1 MISASIALGIALA
14 GGVLGSFTAS
24 HPLDV
29 NAAEGDKYVLLDPSD
44 VGSLKD
50 TQTVLIASPN
60 VDYIMGPQSGSYR
73 SRVSVSGSAYD
84 EASGILTGTSAVT
97 ESTEFHLA
105 KVGDNWTIQE
115 VEAGTYLYYD
125 SGNSVSSG
133 NGSVESDL
141 SYQWSLDLEQS
152 SNLIKI
158 VNRKSTDRFLQY
170 NASSSRFACYTSK
183 SNQQNVNI
191 FVKEE
196 APDYTVDSI
205 TVEKG
210 EGAKDTYLVGEVF
223 ESAGYTVTAHY
234 TNSTT
239 ADVTAEVAWPSN
251 PLTIEDTSVEISYT
265 FFDKTVT
272 TTIPVT
278 VQNREV
284 TGITIQSEPTKTEYG
299 LNETLDLSGLVVM
312 ATYNAGEPADVT
324 ASVTTDPVNGAVLS
338 EAGEIVVK
346 VTYEGQEATFKINV
360 SNSITGSYT
369 LLPYGSTGDG
379 IALTKGSSSEAQWDI
394 PNYVTVTLANGG
406 GTNIRYNAGD
416 GHIRF
421 YSKNT
426 ITITPLEN
434 VKLTQIVVDSVTGQ
448 YLYDCSEENATSTI
462 SGSTVTI
469 TPINPS
475 NPVVITNTAS
485 AQARFNSITVEYVY
499 SAGTTWGTLDH
510 IEVNAG
516 AAKTNFVEGDAFT
529 SAGLVVTAY
538 DDQGNSKIV
547 DTGYTVDLEEGT
559 ILDTIETKVITV
571 SYTEGAVT
579 KTATYEIVIA
589 EKADY
594 SYVFKDADYEN
605 NGETTKNFDGI
616 EWTLKLEGNG
626 TISNFDD
633 SKGLHF
639 GTNDNKYSQIS
650 LRSELFYA
658 KDAAALKT
666 IVVNASGSSK
676 TDALLSVKVGD
687 TVIGTAQ
694 ELTSSPVDYTFIV
707 PNALMGHIEILFTP
721 NGGADLGAAV
731 YVKSIAVYADETN
744 IDGSLAL
751 LVAQEIE
758 AADVC
763 NGELIALQSVKQY
776 YDDLGAEGQALINNV
791 YLDDYADGD
800 TGHTGAKVYNR
811 LTVEEKMAAIESAIA
826 TKSIEASSFGV
837 FGDNNNTIFI
847 TLLSLASLIGV
858 GGIGFFFLKK
868 KKGAH

>member
-1 MISASIALGIALA
+1 MISASVALGIALA

-44 VGSLKD
+44 VGTLKD
-50 TQTVLIASPN
+50 TQTVLITSPN
-60 VDYIMGPQSGSYR
+60 VDYIMGPQSDTVR

-84 EASGILTGTSAVT
+84 EASGILTGTSAVNQ
-97 ESTEFHLA
+97 STEFHLA
-105 KVGDNWTIQE
+105 KVGDYWTIQE

-125 SGNSVSSG
+125 SGNTVSSG
-133 NGSVESDL
+133 NGSVENDL
-141 SYQWSLDLEQS
+141 SYQWSLEQS

-158 VNRKSTDRFLQY
+158 VNGKSTDRFLQY
-170 NASSSRFACYTSK
+170 NASASRFACYRSS

-210 EGAKDTYLVGEVF
+210 EGAKDSYLVGEVF

-234 TNSTT
+234 SNSTT
-239 ADVTAEVAWPSN
+239 ADVTAEVVWPTN

-265 FFDKTVT
+265 YFDKTVT

-284 TGITIQSEPTKTEYG
+284 TGITIQSEPDKTEYG

-312 ATYNAGEPADVT
+312 ATYNVGDPADVT

-346 VTYEGQEATFKINV
+346 VTYEGKEASFKINV
-360 SNSITGSYT
+360 SNSVSGSYT
-369 LLPYGSTGDG
+369 LLPPTGGSGDG
-379 IALTKGSSSEAQWDI
+379 IPLTQGDSKSTEWDI
-394 PNYVTVTLANGG
+394 PEYLTVTYTGSSINYQSGVIQFLQNQALTFTPLKDVSITSIVFKVNSGSFDSTISLTNATYDGSGNTVTVT
-406 GTNIRYNAGD
+406 
-416 GHIRF
+416 
-421 YSKNT
+421 
-426 ITITPLEN
+426 P
-434 VKLTQIVVDSVTGQ
+434 V
-448 YLYDCSEENATSTI
+448 
-462 SGSTVTI
+462 
-469 TPINPS
+469 NPTDE
-475 NPVVITNTAS
+475 VVINKESGKQVKFT
-485 AQARFNSITVEYVY
+485 SIEVNYTYAP
-499 SAGTTWGTLDH
+499 AGLFGTLDH
-510 IEVNAG
+510 IEVNTG
-516 AAKTNFVEGDAFT
+516 AAKTNYVEGDAFS

-547 DTGYTVDLEEGT
+547 DTGYTVDLEEGA

-579 KTATYEIVIA
+579 KTATYEIVVA

-594 SYVFKDADYEN
+594 SYVFEASIFDN
-605 NGETTKNFDGI
+605 SGETKDLGGI
-616 EWTLKLEGNG
+616 KWTLQLTGQGNV
-626 TISNFDD
+626 SAFDD
-633 SKGLHF
+633 NKGEHF
-639 GTNDNKYSQIS
+639 GTGSKPCSSVS

-658 KDAAALKT
+658 NEAGALKT
-666 IVVNASGSSK
+666 IVVNASGANDTK
-676 TDALLSVKVGD
+676 ALLSVKVGD

-694 ELTSSPVDYTFIV
+694 EITGAPTDYAFVV
-707 PNALMGHIEILFTP
+707 PNALMGHIEILFTPTP

-731 YVKSIAVYADETN
+731 YVKSIAVYADEDN
-744 IDGSLAL
+744 MEASL
-751 LVAQEIE
+751 VMDVVKMIE

-763 NGELIALQSVKQY
+763 NDDLAALQAVKGQY
-776 YDDLGAEGQALINNV
+776 DGLSEYQTLVNDIN
-791 YLDDYADGD
+791 LDDYADGD
-800 TGHTGAKVYNR
+800 TDHTGAKVYNR

-837 FGDNNNTIFI
+837 FGDNNNTTFI

>member
-60 VDYIMGPQSGSYR
+60 VDYIMGPQSDTVR
-73 SRVSVSGSAYD
+73 SRVSVLGSAYD

-97 ESTEFHLA
+97 ESTEFHLE
-105 KVGDNWTIQE
+105 KVGDYWTIQE

-125 SGNSVSSG
+125 SGNTVSSG
-133 NGSVESDL
+133 NGSVENDS
-141 SYQWSLDLEQS
+141 SYQWSLEQS

-158 VNRKSTDRFLQY
+158 VNCKSTVRFLQY
-170 NASSSRFACYTSK
+170 NASASRFACYQSSSK
-183 SNQQNVNI
+183 QQNVNI
-191 FVKEE
+191 FVKQE

-234 TNSTT
+234 SNSTT
-239 ADVTAEVAWPSN
+239 ADVTAEVVWPTN

-265 FFDKTVT
+265 YFDKTVT

-284 TGITIQSEPTKTEYG
+284 TGITIQSEPDKTEYG

-312 ATYNAGEPADVT
+312 ATYNVGDPADVT

-346 VTYEGQEATFKINV
+346 VTYEGKEASFKINV
-360 SNSITGSYT
+360 SNSVSGSYT
-369 LLPYGSTGDG
+369 LLPPTGGSGDG
-379 IALTKGSSSEAQWDI
+379 IPLTQGDSKSTEWDI
-394 PNYVTVTLANGG
+394 PEYLTVTYTGSSINYQSGVIQFLQNQTLTFTPLKDVSITSIVFKVNSGSFDSTISLTNATYDGSGNTVTVT
-406 GTNIRYNAGD
+406 
-416 GHIRF
+416 
-421 YSKNT
+421 
-426 ITITPLEN
+426 P
-434 VKLTQIVVDSVTGQ
+434 V
-448 YLYDCSEENATSTI
+448 
-462 SGSTVTI
+462 
-469 TPINPS
+469 NPTDE
-475 NPVVITNTAS
+475 VVINKKSGKQVKFT
-485 AQARFNSITVEYVY
+485 SIEVKYTYAP
-499 SAGTTWGTLDH
+499 AGLFGTLDH
-510 IEVNAG
+510 IEVNTG
-516 AAKTNFVEGDAFT
+516 AAKTNYVEGDAFS

-547 DTGYTVDLEEGT
+547 DTGYTVDLEEGA

-579 KTATYEIVIA
+579 KTATYEIVVA

-594 SYVFKDADYEN
+594 SYVFEASIFDN
-605 NGETTKNFDGI
+605 SGETKDLGGI
-616 EWTLKLEGNG
+616 KWTLQLTGQGNV
-626 TISNFDD
+626 SAFDD
-633 SKGLHF
+633 NKGEHF
-639 GTNDNKYSQIS
+639 GTGSKPCSSVS

-658 KDAAALKT
+658 NEAAALKT
-666 IVVNASGSSK
+666 IVVNASGAGDTK
-676 TDALLSVKVGD
+676 ALLSVKVGD

-694 ELTSSPVDYTFIV
+694 EITGAPTDYTFVV
-707 PNALMGHIEILFTP
+707 PNTLMGHIEILFTP
-721 NGGADLGAAV
+721 NGGSDLGAAV
-731 YVKSIAVYADETN
+731 YVKSIAVYADEDN
-744 IDGSLAL
+744 IEASL
-751 LVAQEIE
+751 VMDVVKKIE

-763 NGELIALQSVKQY
+763 NDDLAALQAVKEEY
-776 YDDLGAEGQALINNV
+776 NGLSEYQALVNDIN
-791 YLDDYADGD
+791 LDDYADGD
-800 TGHTGAKVYNR
+800 TAHTGAKVYNR

-837 FGDNNNTIFI
+837 FGDKNNTTFI

-868 KKGAH
+868 KRA

>member
-29 NAAEGDKYVLLDPSD
+29 NAAEGDKYVLLKPSD
-44 VGSLKD
+44 VGTLKD
-50 TQTVLIASPN
+50 TQTVLITSPK
-60 VDYIMGPQSGSYR
+60 VDYIMGPQSDDGYR
-73 SRVSVSGSAYD
+73 SCVSVSGNAYD

-105 KVGDNWTIQE
+105 KVGDSWTIQE
-115 VEAGTYLYYD
+115 VAAGTYLYFTGSSNKVY
-125 SGNSVSSG
+125 SG
-133 NGSVESDL
+133 NGSAESDS
-141 SYQWSLDLEQS
+141 SYQWSLEQS

-158 VNRKSTDRFLQY
+158 VNGKSADRFLQY
-170 NASSSRFACYTSK
+170 NASSSRFACYKTSSK
-183 SNQQNVNI
+183 QQNVNI

-205 TVEKG
+205 TFEKG

-239 ADVTAEVAWPSN
+239 ADVTAEVAWPTN

-324 ASVTTDPVNGAVLS
+324 ASVTTDPANGAVLS

-379 IALTKGSSSEAQWDI
+379 IALPQGSGDEAQWNI
-394 PNYVTVTLANGG
+394 PSYVTATWSKGS
-406 GTNIRYNAGD
+406 GTTPIRYNAGD
-416 GHIRF
+416 RDMRF
-421 YSKNT
+421 YQGHYLEISPSEFVNINKISISGECNFTIKNGTKTLSGGDYIITPVKPSET
-426 ITITPLEN
+426 ITLSSDN
-434 VKLTQIVVDSVTGQ
+434 DRSDV
-448 YLYDCSEENATSTI
+448 
-462 SGSTVTI
+462 
-469 TPINPS
+469 
-475 NPVVITNTAS
+475 
-485 AQARFNSITVEYVY
+485 NSIVIDYTYAPL
-499 SAGTTWGTLDH
+499 STFGTLDR

-579 KTATYEIVIA
+579 KTATYEIVVA

-594 SYVFKDADYEN
+594 NYVFVGSVFDN
-605 NGETTKNFDGI
+605 SGETKDLGGI
-616 EWTLKLEGNG
+616 KWTLQLTGQGNV
-626 TISNFDD
+626 SSFDD
-633 SKGLHF
+633 SKGEHF
-639 GTNDNKYSQIS
+639 GTGTKPCASVS

-658 KDAAALKT
+658 NDAAALKT
-666 IVVNASGSSK
+666 IVVNASGANDTK
-676 TDALLSVKVGD
+676 ALLSVKVGD
-687 TVIGTAQ
+687 TPIGTAQ
-694 ELTSSPVDYTFIV
+694 EITGAPTDYAFVV

-721 NGGADLGAAV
+721 NDDGADLGAAV

-744 IDGSLAL
+744 EDASLAL

-763 NGELIALQSVKQY
+763 NDDLAALQAVKNE
-776 YDDLGAEGQALINNV
+776 YDGLSEYQALVNDIN
-791 YLDDYADGD
+791 LDDYADGD
-800 TGHTGAKVYNR
+800 TYHAGAKVYNR

-837 FGDNNNTIFI
+837 FGDNNNTTFI
-847 TLLSLASLIGV
+847 TLLSFASLIGV

>member
-1 MISASIALGIALA
+1 MKKKLMISASIALGIALA

-50 TQTVLIASPN
+50 MQTVLITS
-60 VDYIMGPQSGSYR
+60 VDGQNIMGPQGDGIR
-73 SRVSVSGSAYD
+73 SRVSISGSAYD
-84 EASGILTGTSAVT
+84 EASGILTGTSQVT

-105 KVGDNWTIQE
+105 KVGDYWTIQE
-115 VEAGTYLYYD
+115 VAAGTYLYFTGSSNKVY
-125 SGNSVSSG
+125 SG
-133 NGSVESDL
+133 NGSAESDS
-141 SYQWSLDLEQS
+141 SYQWKLSQGSEAF
-152 SNLIKI
+152 KI
-158 VNRKSTDRFLQY
+158 ANRATPARILQY
-170 NASSSRFACYTSK
+170 NSGSPRFACYTGS
-183 SNQQNVNI
+183 QQDVNI
-191 FVKEE
+191 FVKQE
-196 APDYTVDSI
+196 APDYTVNSI

-210 EGAKDTYLVGEVF
+210 EGAKDSYFVGEVF

-239 ADVTAEVAWPSN
+239 ADVTAEVAWPTN

-265 FFDKTVT
+265 YFDKTVT

-284 TGITIQSEPTKTEYG
+284 TGITIQSEPDKTEYG

-312 ATYNAGEPADVT
+312 ATYNVGDPADVT
-324 ASVTTDPVNGAVLS
+324 ASVTTDPVKGAVLS

-346 VTYEGQEATFKINV
+346 VTYEGKEASFKINV
-360 SNSITGSYT
+360 SNSVSGSYT
-369 LLPYGSTGDG
+369 LLPPTGGSGDG
-379 IALTKGSSSEAQWDI
+379 IPLTQGDSKSTEWDI
-394 PNYVTVTLANGG
+394 PEYLTVTYTGSSINYQSGVIQFLQNQTLTFTPLKDVSITSIVFKVNSGSFDSTISLTNATYDGSGNTVTVT
-406 GTNIRYNAGD
+406 
-416 GHIRF
+416 
-421 YSKNT
+421 
-426 ITITPLEN
+426 P
-434 VKLTQIVVDSVTGQ
+434 V
-448 YLYDCSEENATSTI
+448 
-462 SGSTVTI
+462 
-469 TPINPS
+469 NPTDE
-475 NPVVITNTAS
+475 VVINKKSGKQVKFT
-485 AQARFNSITVEYVY
+485 SIEVNYTYAP
-499 SAGTTWGTLDH
+499 AGLFGTLDH

-516 AAKTNFVEGDAFT
+516 AAKTNFVEDDAFT

-579 KTATYEIVIA
+579 KTATYEIVVA

-594 SYVFKDADYEN
+594 NYVFEGSMFDN
-605 NGETTKNFDGI
+605 SGETKDLGGI
-616 EWTLKLEGNG
+616 KWTLQLTGQGNV
-626 TISNFDD
+626 SSFDD
-633 SKGLHF
+633 SKGEHF
-639 GTNDNKYSQIS
+639 GTGTKPCASVS

-658 KDAAALKT
+658 NEAAALKT
-666 IVVNASGSSK
+666 IVVNASGANGTKAS
-676 TDALLSVKVGD
+676 LSVKVGD
-687 TVIGTAQ
+687 TIIGTAQ
-694 ELTSSPVDYTFIV
+694 EITGTPTDYAFVV

-721 NGGADLGAAV
+721 NPNDGDDLGAAV
-731 YVKSIAVYADETN
+731 YVKSIAVYADEDN
-744 IDGSLAL
+744 IEASL
-751 LVAQEIE
+751 VMDVVKMIE

-763 NGELIALQSVKQY
+763 NDDLAALQAVKEE
-776 YDDLGAEGQALINNV
+776 YDGLSEYQALVKDIN
-791 YLDDYADGD
+791 LDDYADGD
-800 TGHTGAKVYNR
+800 IEHAGAKVYNR

-837 FGDNNNTIFI
+837 FGDNNNTTFI
-847 TLLSLASLIGV
+847 TLLSFASLIGV

>member
-44 VGSLKD
+44 VGTLKD
-50 TQTVLIASPN
+50 TQTVLITSPN
-60 VDYIMGPQSGSYR
+60 VDYIMGPQSDTVR

-105 KVGDNWTIQE
+105 KVGDYWTIQE

-141 SYQWSLDLEQS
+141 SYQWSLEQS

-158 VNRKSTDRFLQY
+158 INRKSTDRFLQH
-170 NASSSRFACYTSK
+170 NASSSRFACYRSS

-205 TVEKG
+205 TFEKG

-265 FFDKTVT
+265 YFDKTVT
-272 TTIPVT
+272 TMIPVT

-312 ATYNAGEPADVT
+312 ATYNAGEPSDVT
-324 ASVTTDPVNGAVLS
+324 ASVTTDPFNGAVLS

-346 VTYEGQEATFKINV
+346 VTYEGKEASFKINV
-360 SNSITGSYT
+360 SNSVSGSYT
-369 LLPYGSTGDG
+369 LLPPTGGSGDG
-379 IALTKGSSSEAQWDI
+379 IPLTQGDSKSTEWDI
-394 PNYVTVTLANGG
+394 PEYLTVTYTGSSINYQSGVIQFLQNQTLTFTPLKDVSITSIVFKVNSGSFDSTISLTNATYDGSGNTVTVT
-406 GTNIRYNAGD
+406 
-416 GHIRF
+416 
-421 YSKNT
+421 
-426 ITITPLEN
+426 P
-434 VKLTQIVVDSVTGQ
+434 V
-448 YLYDCSEENATSTI
+448 
-462 SGSTVTI
+462 
-469 TPINPS
+469 NPTDE
-475 NPVVITNTAS
+475 VVINKKSGKQVKFT
-485 AQARFNSITVEYVY
+485 SIEVNYTYAP
-499 SAGTTWGTLDH
+499 AGLFGTLDH
-510 IEVNAG
+510 IEVNTG
-516 AAKTNFVEGDAFT
+516 AAKTNYVEGDAFS

-547 DTGYTVDLEEGT
+547 DTGYTVDLEEGA

-579 KTATYEIVIA
+579 KTATYEIVVA

-594 SYVFKDADYEN
+594 SYVFEASIFDN
-605 NGETTKNFDGI
+605 SGETKDLGGI
-616 EWTLKLEGNG
+616 KWTLQLTGQGNV
-626 TISNFDD
+626 SAFDD
-633 SKGLHF
+633 NKGEHF
-639 GTNDNKYSQIS
+639 GTGSKPCSSVS

-658 KDAAALKT
+658 NDAAALKT
-666 IVVNASGSSK
+666 IVVNASGANDTK
-676 TDALLSVKVGD
+676 ALLSVKVGD
-687 TVIGTAQ
+687 TPIGTAQ
-694 ELTSSPVDYTFIV
+694 ELTSSPVDYTFVV

-721 NGGADLGAAV
+721 NGDADLGAAV

-744 IDGSLAL
+744 EDASLAL

-763 NGELIALQSVKQY
+763 SDDLVALQAVKDE
-776 YDDLGAEGQALINNV
+776 YDSLSDLQALVNDIN
-791 YLDDYADGD
+791 LDDYADGD
-800 TGHTGAKVYNR
+800 IKHAGAKVYNR
-811 LTVEEKMAAIESAIA
+811 LTVEEKVAAIESAIA

-837 FGDNNNTIFI
+837 FGDNNNTTFI
-847 TLLSLASLIGV
+847 TLLSFASLIGV

>member
-1 MISASIALGIALA
+1 MKKKLMISASIALGIALA

-44 VGSLKD
+44 VGTLKD
-50 TQTVLIASPN
+50 TQTVLITS
-60 VDYIMGPQSGSYR
+60 VDGQNIMGPQNVDIR
-73 SRVSVSGSAYD
+73 SRVFISGSAYD
-84 EASGILTGTSAVT
+84 EASGILTGTSKVT

-105 KVGDNWTIQE
+105 KVGDYWTIQE
-115 VEAGTYLYYD
+115 VADGTYLYFT
-125 SGNSVSSG
+125 GNKNKVYSD
-133 NGSVESDL
+133 NGSAESD
-141 SYQWSLDLEQS
+141 SRYQWKLSQGSEAF
-152 SNLIKI
+152 KI
-158 VNRKSTDRFLQY
+158 ANRATSTRILQY
-170 NASSSRFACYTSK
+170 NSQDTRFACYTGS
-183 SNQQNVNI
+183 QQDVNI
-191 FVKEE
+191 FVKQE

-239 ADVTAEVAWPSN
+239 ADVTAEVIWPTN

-265 FFDKTVT
+265 YFGKTVI

-324 ASVTTDPVNGAVLS
+324 ASVTTDPVDGAVLS

-360 SNSITGSYT
+360 LNSITGSYT

-379 IALTKGSSSEAQWDI
+379 IALPQGSGDEAQWNI
-394 PNYVTVTLANGG
+394 PGYVTATWSKESGA
-406 GTNIRYNAGD
+406 TPIRYDADDGD
-416 GHIRF
+416 MRF
-421 YSKNT
+421 YKGHYLEISPSEFVNINKISISGECNFT
-426 ITITPLEN
+426 ITNGTKTSSGGDYIITPVNPSDTIILSS
-434 VKLTQIVVDSVTGQ
+434 VVDRSDV
-448 YLYDCSEENATSTI
+448 
-462 SGSTVTI
+462 
-469 TPINPS
+469 
-475 NPVVITNTAS
+475 
-485 AQARFNSITVEYVY
+485 NSIVIDYTYAPL
-499 SAGTTWGTLDH
+499 STFGTLDH

-579 KTATYEIVIA
+579 KTATYEIVVA

-594 SYVFKDADYEN
+594 NYVFEGSMFDN
-605 NGETTKNFDGI
+605 SGETKDLGGI
-616 EWTLKLEGNG
+616 KWTLRLTGQGNV
-626 TISNFDD
+626 SNFDD
-633 SKGLHF
+633 SKGEHF
-639 GTNDNKYSQIS
+639 GSGTKPCASVS

-658 KDAAALKT
+658 NEAAALKT
-666 IVVNASGSSK
+666 IVVNASGANDTK
-676 TDALLSVKVGD
+676 ALLSVKVGD
-687 TVIGTAQ
+687 TPIGTPQ
-694 ELTSSPVDYTFIV
+694 EITGTPTDYAFVV

-721 NGGADLGAAV
+721 NANGGADLGAAV

-744 IDGSLAL
+744 VDASLAL

-763 NGELIALQSVKQY
+763 NGELTALQSVKEY

-800 TGHTGAKVYNR
+800 INHNGGRIPNRITVAEKV
-811 LTVEEKMAAIESAIA
+811 AAIESAIA

-837 FGDNNNTIFI
+837 FGNNNNTKFI

>member
-14 GGVLGSFTAS
+14 GGILGSFTAS

-44 VGSLKD
+44 VSSLKD
-50 TQTVLIASPN
+50 TQTVLITS
-60 VDYIMGPQSGSYR
+60 VDGQNIMGLQDDDIR
-73 SRVSVSGSAYD
+73 SSVSISGSAYD
-84 EASGILTGTSAVT
+84 EASGILTGTSEVT

-105 KVGDNWTIQE
+105 KVGDYWTIQE
-115 VEAGTYLYYD
+115 VAAGTYLYFTGSSNKVY
-125 SGNSVSSG
+125 SG
-133 NGSVESDL
+133 NGSAESDS
-141 SYQWSLDLEQS
+141 SYQWKLSQGSEAF
-152 SNLIKI
+152 KI
-158 VNRKSTDRFLQY
+158 ANRATPARILQY
-170 NASSSRFACYTSK
+170 NSGSPRFACYTGS
-183 SNQQNVNI
+183 QQDVNI

-239 ADVTAEVAWPSN
+239 ADVTAEVIWPTN

-265 FFDKTVT
+265 YFGKTVI

-434 VKLTQIVVDSVTGQ
+434 VKLTQIVVDSVMGQ
-448 YLYDCSEENATSTI
+448 YLYNCSEENATSTI

-475 NPVVITNTAS
+475 KPVVITNTVS
-485 AQARFNSITVEYVY
+485 AQSRFNSITVEYVY

-547 DTGYTVDLEEGT
+547 DTGYTVDLEEGA
-559 ILDTIETKVITV
+559 ILDTIETKVITI

-605 NGETTKNFDGI
+605 GGETTKNFDGI

-639 GTNDNKYSQIS
+639 GTNDNKYSQVS

-658 KDAAALKT
+658 NDAAVLKT

-694 ELTSSPVDYTFIV
+694 ELTSSPVDYTFVV

-721 NGGADLGAAV
+721 NDDGADLGAAV

-744 IDGSLAL
+744 EDASLAL

-763 NGELIALQSVKQY
+763 NNELSALQRVKQD

-800 TGHTGAKVYNR
+800 TAHTGAKVYNR

>member
-29 NAAEGDKYVLLDPSD
+29 NAGEGDKYVLLNPSD

-50 TQTVLIASPN
+50 TQTVLITS
-60 VDYIMGPQSGSYR
+60 VDGQNIMGPQGDGIR
-73 SRVSVSGSAYD
+73 SRVSISGSAYD
-84 EASGILTGTSAVT
+84 KASGILTGTSQVT

-105 KVGDNWTIQE
+105 KVGDYWTIQE
-115 VEAGTYLYYD
+115 VAAGSYLYFTGSSNEVY
-125 SGNSVSSG
+125 SGN
-133 NGSVESDL
+133 ESAESNS
-141 SYQWSLDLEQS
+141 SYQWTLRQGSEAFE
-152 SNLIKI
+152 I
-158 VNRKSTDRFLQY
+158 VNRATPKRILQY
-170 NASSSRFACYTSK
+170 NSQYTRFACYTGT
-183 SNQQNVNI
+183 QEDVNI
-191 FVKEE
+191 FVKQE

-210 EGAKDTYLVGEVF
+210 EGAKDSYLVGEVF

-239 ADVTAEVAWPSN
+239 ADVTAEVVWPTN

-272 TTIPVT
+272 ATIPVT

-324 ASVTTDPVNGAVLS
+324 ASVMTDPVNGAVLS

-346 VTYEGQEATFKINV
+346 VTYEGKEASFKINV
-360 SNSITGSYT
+360 SNSVSGSYT
-369 LLPYGSTGDG
+369 LLPPTGGSGDG
-379 IALTKGSSSEAQWDI
+379 IPLTQGDSKSTEWDI
-394 PNYVTVTLANGG
+394 PEYLTVTYTGSSIDYQSGVIQFLQNQTLTFTPLKDVSITSIVFKVNSGSFDSTISLTNATYDGSGNTVTVT
-406 GTNIRYNAGD
+406 
-416 GHIRF
+416 
-421 YSKNT
+421 
-426 ITITPLEN
+426 P
-434 VKLTQIVVDSVTGQ
+434 V
-448 YLYDCSEENATSTI
+448 
-462 SGSTVTI
+462 
-469 TPINPS
+469 NPTDE
-475 NPVVITNTAS
+475 VVINKKSGKQVKFT
-485 AQARFNSITVEYVY
+485 SIEVNYTYAP
-499 SAGTTWGTLDH
+499 AGLFGTLDH
-510 IEVNAG
+510 IEVNTG
-516 AAKTNFVEGDAFT
+516 AAKTNYVEGDAFS

-547 DTGYTVDLEEGT
+547 DTGYTVDLEEGA

-579 KTATYEIVIA
+579 KTATYEIVVA

-594 SYVFKDADYEN
+594 SYVFEASIFDN
-605 NGETTKNFDGI
+605 SGETKDLGGI
-616 EWTLKLEGNG
+616 KWTLQLTGQGNV
-626 TISNFDD
+626 SAFDD
-633 SKGLHF
+633 NKGEHF
-639 GTNDNKYSQIS
+639 GTGSKPCSSVS

-658 KDAAALKT
+658 NEAAALKT
-666 IVVNASGSSK
+666 IVVNASGAGDTK
-676 TDALLSVKVGD
+676 ALLSVKVGD

-694 ELTSSPVDYTFIV
+694 EITGAPTDYTFVV

-721 NGGADLGAAV
+721 NGGSDLGAAV

-744 IDGSLAL
+744 LDASLAL

-763 NGELIALQSVKQY
+763 NDDLAALQAVKNE
-776 YDDLGAEGQALINNV
+776 YDVLSEYQALINDIN
-791 YLDDYADGD
+791 LDDYADGD
-800 TGHTGAKVYNR
+800 TYHNGAKVYNR

-837 FGDNNNTIFI
+837 FGDNNNTTFI

>member
-1 MISASIALGIALA
+1 MKKKLMISASIALGIALA

-73 SRVSVSGSAYD
+73 SSVSVSGSAYD

-105 KVGDNWTIQE
+105 KVGDYWTIQE
-115 VEAGTYLYYD
+115 VEAGTYLYHG
-125 SGNSVSSG
+125 SGKSVSSG

-141 SYQWSLDLEQS
+141 SYQWSLEQS

-158 VNRKSTDRFLQY
+158 VNRKSTEWFLQY
-170 NASSSRFACYTSK
+170 NASASPSRFLCYQSSSK
-183 SNQQNVNI
+183 QQNVNI
-191 FVKEE
+191 FVKQE

-239 ADVTAEVAWPSN
+239 ADVTAEVIWPTN
-251 PLTIEDTSVEISYT
+251 PLTIKDTSVEISYT
-265 FFDKTVT
+265 FFDKTVN

-346 VTYEGQEATFKINV
+346 VTYEGKEASFKINV
-360 SNSITGSYT
+360 SNSVSGSYT
-369 LLPYGSTGDG
+369 LLPPTGGSGDG
-379 IALTKGSSSEAQWDI
+379 IPLTQGDSKSTEWDI
-394 PNYVTVTLANGG
+394 PEYLTVTYTGSSINYQSGVIQFLQNQTLTFTPLKDVSITSIVFKVNSGSFDSTISLTNATYDGSGNTVTVT
-406 GTNIRYNAGD
+406 
-416 GHIRF
+416 
-421 YSKNT
+421 
-426 ITITPLEN
+426 P
-434 VKLTQIVVDSVTGQ
+434 V
-448 YLYDCSEENATSTI
+448 
-462 SGSTVTI
+462 
-469 TPINPS
+469 NPTDE
-475 NPVVITNTAS
+475 VVINKKSGKQVKFT
-485 AQARFNSITVEYVY
+485 SIEVNYTYAP
-499 SAGTTWGTLDH
+499 AGLFGTLDH
-510 IEVNAG
+510 IEVNTG
-516 AAKTNFVEGDAFT
+516 AAKTNYVEGDAFS

-547 DTGYTVDLEEGT
+547 DTGYTVDLEEGA

-579 KTATYEIVIA
+579 KTATYEIVVA

-594 SYVFKDADYEN
+594 SYVFEASIFDN
-605 NGETTKNFDGI
+605 SGETKDLGGI
-616 EWTLKLEGNG
+616 KWTLQLTGQGNV
-626 TISNFDD
+626 SAFDD
-633 SKGLHF
+633 NKGEHF
-639 GTNDNKYSQIS
+639 GTGSKPCSSVS

-658 KDAAALKT
+658 NEAAALKT
-666 IVVNASGSSK
+666 IVVNASGAGDTK
-676 TDALLSVKVGD
+676 ALLSVKVGD

-694 ELTSSPVDYTFIV
+694 EITGAPTDYTFVV
-707 PNALMGHIEILFTP
+707 PNTLMGHIEILFTT
-721 NGGADLGAAV
+721 NGGSDLGAAV

-744 IDGSLAL
+744 VDASLAL

-763 NGELIALQSVKQY
+763 NDDLVALQGVKDS
-776 YDDLGAEGQALINNV
+776 YDLIEDKALIN
-791 YLDDYADGD
+791 YILLDDYADGD
-800 TGHTGAKVYNR
+800 TDHTGAKVYNR

-826 TKSIEASSFGV
+826 AKSIEASSFGV
-837 FGDNNNTIFI
+837 FGDKNNTTFI

-868 KKGAH
+868 KRA

>member
-14 GGVLGSFTAS
+14 GGILGSFTAS

-50 TQTVLIASPN
+50 TQTVLIASPK

-73 SRVSVSGSAYD
+73 SRVFVSGSAYD

-105 KVGDNWTIQE
+105 KVGDYWTIQE
-115 VEAGTYLYYD
+115 VEAGTYLYYG

-141 SYQWSLDLEQS
+141 SYQWSLEHS

-158 VNRKSTDRFLQY
+158 VNRKSNDRFLQY
-170 NASSSRFACYTSK
+170 NASASRFACYIST

-205 TVEKG
+205 IVEKG
-210 EGAKDTYLVGEVF
+210 EGAKDSYLVGEVF

-234 TNSTT
+234 TNNTT
-239 ADVTAEVAWPSN
+239 ADVTAEVIWPTN

-284 TGITIQSEPTKTEYG
+284 TGITIQNEPDKTEYG

-324 ASVTTDPVNGAVLS
+324 ASVTTDPGNGAVLS

-346 VTYEGQEATFKINV
+346 VTYEGKEASFKINV
-360 SNSITGSYT
+360 SNSVSGSYT
-369 LLPYGSTGDG
+369 LLPPTGGSGDG
-379 IALTKGSSSEAQWDI
+379 IPLTQGDSKSTEWDI
-394 PNYVTVTLANGG
+394 PEYLTVTYTGSSINYQSGVIQFLQNQTLTFTPLKDVSITSIVFRVNSGSFDSTISLTNATYDGSGNTVTVT
-406 GTNIRYNAGD
+406 
-416 GHIRF
+416 
-421 YSKNT
+421 
-426 ITITPLEN
+426 P
-434 VKLTQIVVDSVTGQ
+434 V
-448 YLYDCSEENATSTI
+448 
-462 SGSTVTI
+462 
-469 TPINPS
+469 NPTDE
-475 NPVVITNTAS
+475 VVINKKSGKQVKFT
-485 AQARFNSITVEYVY
+485 SIEVNYAY
-499 SAGTTWGTLDH
+499 APAGLFGTLDH
-510 IEVNAG
+510 IEVNTG
-516 AAKTNFVEGDAFT
+516 AAKTNYVEGDAFS

-579 KTATYEIVIA
+579 KTATYEIVVA

-594 SYVFKDADYEN
+594 NYVFEGSMFDN
-605 NGETTKNFDGI
+605 SGETKDLGGI
-616 EWTLKLEGNG
+616 KWTLQLTGQGNV
-626 TISNFDD
+626 SSFDD
-633 SKGLHF
+633 SKGEHF
-639 GTNDNKYSQIS
+639 GTGTKPCASVS

-658 KDAAALKT
+658 NDAAALKT
-666 IVVNASGSSK
+666 IVVNASGANDTK
-676 TDALLSVKVGD
+676 ALLSVKVGD
-687 TVIGTAQ
+687 TPIGTAK
-694 ELTSSPVDYTFIV
+694 ELTSSPVDYTFVV
-707 PNALMGHIEILFTP
+707 PNALMGHIEILFNP
-721 NGGADLGAAV
+721 DGGDDLGAAV
-731 YVKSIAVYADETN
+731 YVKSIAVYADEDN
-744 IDGSLAL
+744 IDASL
-751 LVAQEIE
+751 VMDVVKMIE

-763 NGELIALQSVKQY
+763 NDDLAALQAVKEY

-800 TGHTGAKVYNR
+800 TTHTRVKVYNR

-837 FGDNNNTIFI
+837 FGDKNNTTFI

-868 KKGAH
+868 KKDAH

>member
-1 MISASIALGIALA
+1 MLSASIALGIALA

-44 VGSLKD
+44 VGTLKD

-60 VDYIMGPQSGSYR
+60 VDYIMGPQSDDGYR
-73 SRVSVSGSAYD
+73 SRVYVSGSAYD
-84 EASGILTGTSAVT
+84 EERGILTGTSEVT

-105 KVGDNWTIQE
+105 KVGNYWTIQE
-115 VEAGTYLYYD
+115 VATGTYLYFTGSDNKVYSGDGSAEND
-125 SGNSVSSG
+125 S
-133 NGSVESDL
+133 
-141 SYQWSLDLEQS
+141 SYQWSLEQS

-158 VNRKSTDRFLQY
+158 VNGKSTDRFLQY
-170 NASSSRFACYTSK
+170 NASSSRFACYKKS

-210 EGAKDTYLVGEVF
+210 EGAKDSYFVGEVF

-239 ADVTAEVAWPSN
+239 ADVTAEVVWPTN

-265 FFDKTVT
+265 YFDKTVT

-284 TGITIQSEPTKTEYG
+284 TGITIQSEPDKTEYG

-312 ATYNAGEPADVT
+312 ATYNVGDPADVT
-324 ASVTTDPVNGAVLS
+324 ASVTTDPLNGAVLS

-346 VTYEGQEATFKINV
+346 VTYEGKEASFKINV
-360 SNSITGSYT
+360 SNSVSGSYT
-369 LLPYGSTGDG
+369 LLPPTGGSGDG
-379 IALTKGSSSEAQWDI
+379 IPLTQGDSKSTEWDI
-394 PNYVTVTLANGG
+394 PEYLTVTYTGSIINYQSGVIQFLQNQTLTFTPLKDVSITSIVFKVNSGSFDSTISLTNATYDGSGNTVTVT
-406 GTNIRYNAGD
+406 
-416 GHIRF
+416 
-421 YSKNT
+421 
-426 ITITPLEN
+426 P
-434 VKLTQIVVDSVTGQ
+434 V
-448 YLYDCSEENATSTI
+448 
-462 SGSTVTI
+462 
-469 TPINPS
+469 NPTDE
-475 NPVVITNTAS
+475 VVINKKSGKQVKFT
-485 AQARFNSITVEYVY
+485 SIEVNYTYAP
-499 SAGTTWGTLDH
+499 AGLFGTLDH
-510 IEVNAG
+510 IEVNTG
-516 AAKTNFVEGDAFT
+516 AAKTNYVEGDAFS

-547 DTGYTVDLEEGT
+547 DTGYTVDLEEGA

-579 KTATYEIVIA
+579 KTATYEIVVA

-594 SYVFKDADYEN
+594 SYVFEASIFDN
-605 NGETTKNFDGI
+605 SGETKDLGGI
-616 EWTLKLEGNG
+616 KWTLQLTGQGNV
-626 TISNFDD
+626 SAFDD
-633 SKGLHF
+633 NKGEHF
-639 GTNDNKYSQIS
+639 GTGSKPCSSVS

-658 KDAAALKT
+658 NEAAALKT
-666 IVVNASGSSK
+666 IVVNASGANGTK
-676 TDALLSVKVGD
+676 ALLSVKVGD
-687 TVIGTAQ
+687 TIIGTAQ
-694 ELTSSPVDYTFIV
+694 EITGTPTDYAFVV

-721 NGGADLGAAV
+721 PKGSADFGAAV

-744 IDGSLAL
+744 LDASLAL

-758 AADVC
+758 TADVC
-763 NGELIALQSVKQY
+763 NGELTDLQRVKQE

-800 TGHTGAKVYNR
+800 INHQGGRIPNRITVAEKV
-811 LTVEEKMAAIESAIA
+811 AAIESAIA

-837 FGDNNNTIFI
+837 FGDNNNTTFI

-858 GGIGFFFLKK
+858 GGGIGFFFLKK